1 MQIIKFR
8 YFQLSAMIKNGN
20 NFYYI
25 TYTERMMI
33 NIMIQ

>member
-1 MQIIKFR
+1 
-8 YFQLSAMIKNGN
+8 MIKNGN

>member
-1 MQIIKFR
+1 
-8 YFQLSAMIKNGN
+8 MIKSVN

-25 TYTERMMI
+25 IYSEYMMI

>member
-1 MQIIKFR
+1 VI
-8 YFQLSAMIKNGN
+8 IKNGN